1 MSSLPIHV
9 RQAQTHLKIFFQAM
23 FEAISRWQPSFRSSH
38 LQGCPSFVKKKKLI
52 YINPNAQTRSASRW
66 ELPHLSGML
75 QNLEYPQVPFNM
87 ACEDHPNALSH
98 HISCEK
104 GSNYGGVRESS

>member
-1 MSSLPIHV
+1 MATQFQIFSLARLP
-9 RQAQTHLKIFFQAM
+9 QFC
-23 FEAISRWQPSFRSSH
+23 EE
-38 LQGCPSFVKKKKLI
+38 KKLI